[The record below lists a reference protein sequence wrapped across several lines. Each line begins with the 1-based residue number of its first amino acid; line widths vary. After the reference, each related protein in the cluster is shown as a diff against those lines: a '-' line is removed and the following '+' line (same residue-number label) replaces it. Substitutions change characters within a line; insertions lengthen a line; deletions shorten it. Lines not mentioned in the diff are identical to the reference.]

1 MKRQIIL
8 LFILFLALDSVAQ
21 IQRGLILSVDTQIIL
36 IGEQIN
42 MTLELRSASSDEI
55 TFPNLGDTLVKNM
68 EIVSRKLPDTLYHN
82 TNKNQ
87 RTIRQSLV
95 LTSFDTGIYT
105 IKPLCATI
113 NGDSAFSQS
122 FRIGVFTYP
131 IDSTD
136 TIVDIKGN
144 ISEPLTFMDYVDAY
158 WHYVAGILAF
168 LLFVFVIWY
177 LFVTRKK
184 KPVED
189 IVIEPGIPAHLLAL
203 QRLINLEDKK
213 LWQGGKFKEYHVRLS
228 EIVREYLENRYEIL
242 AMEQTTEE
250 ILDDLKP
257 IRLDQNVRAN
267 LKDLLQL
274 MDLVKFAK
282 MQPTD
287 SENLA
292 VIAWSKNLIE
302 KTKEK
307 ITENAKEDSE

>member
-1 MKRQIIL
+1 M
-8 LFILFLALDSVAQ
+8 
-21 IQRGLILSVDTQIIL
+21 
-36 IGEQIN
+36 
-42 MTLELRSASSDEI
+42 
-55 TFPNLGDTLVKNM
+55 
-68 EIVSRKLPDTLYHN
+68 
-82 TNKNQ
+82 
-87 RTIRQSLV
+87 
-95 LTSFDTGIYT
+95 
-105 IKPLCATI
+105 
-113 NGDSAFSQS
+113 
-122 FRIGVFTYP
+122 
-131 IDSTD
+131 
-136 TIVDIKGN
+136 
-144 ISEPLTFMDYVDAY
+144 
-158 WHYVAGILAF
+158 
-168 LLFVFVIWY
+168 
-177 LFVTRKK
+177 
-184 KPVED
+184 
-189 IVIEPGIPAHLLAL
+189 